1 MLSRNKQTVEAYIEG
16 FRHTD
21 HQAILACLAD
31 DIEWSMPGYFQLQG
45 KDAFDREIENDAF
58 VGKPTITVHRMSEEN
73 DVVILEGAVQSQFR
87 DGNRLNAV
95 FCDVFEMRD
104 GLIRRL
110 VTYQVNL

>member
-1 MLSRNKQTVEAYIEG
+1 
-16 FRHTD
+16 
-21 HQAILACLAD
+21 
-31 DIEWSMPGYFQLQG
+31 
-45 KDAFDREIENDAF
+45 
-58 VGKPTITVHRMSEEN
+58 MSEEN